1 MNDPSRAAPV
11 RRARDLAPAIGA
23 TADEI
28 ERAKRLTEPV
38 LEKLHA
44 ARLFRM
50 LYSRSVGGE
59 GF

>member
-1 MNDPSRAAPV
+1 
-11 RRARDLAPAIGA
+11 LAPAIGA

-38 LEKLHA
+38 LKKLHA

-50 LYSRSVGGE
+50 PHPRSVGGE
-59 GF
+59 RF

>member
-1 MNDPSRAAPV
+1 V

-38 LEKLHA
+38 LEELHT

-50 LYSRSVGGE
+50 LYPRSVGGE